1 MVRITAVMPVTKAW
15 ARPASSSLPGRR
27 ISGRRLS
34 SASTA
39 RKEKSVAPA
48 AQKAQPGVSRTVPA
62 SGHLATRSRSNMPQW
77 PAARPS
83 KLTFQGWS
91 KASITK

>member
-1 MVRITAVMPVTKAW
+1 MVSSTATMPVVKAW

-27 ISGRRLS
+27 MSGRRRS
-34 SASTA
+34 RAKTA
-39 RKEKSVAPA
+39 RKENSVPPA
-48 AQKAQPGVSRTVPA
+48 AHQAQPGVSRTAPV
-62 SGHLATRSRSNMPQW
+62 SGHLAMRSRSNMPQW

-91 KASITK
+91 KASMTK